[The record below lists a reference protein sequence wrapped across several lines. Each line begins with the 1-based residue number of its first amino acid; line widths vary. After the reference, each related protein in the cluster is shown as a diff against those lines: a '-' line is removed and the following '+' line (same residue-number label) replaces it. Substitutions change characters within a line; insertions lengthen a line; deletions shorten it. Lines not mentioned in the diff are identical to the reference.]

1 MGFQTE
7 GFWRQI
13 ILMVLIL
20 GVIFFVINVTLLKKS
35 PKKQK
40 IQGILINVFLGIG
53 VFFLFY
59 KIYHVIPE
67 VLNPKQ
73 FFTQN
78 VINNILYVCVLALS
92 TTAIVLI
99 FKTSITANF
108 AQGMIATFGAFT
120 AAKLVMY
127 LSSTYTSMGDST
139 IIVLA
144 MIGSALTAFLLGI
157 IIEVFIIRKSKLPS
171 PIGKQMITMGLVLVF
186 TGAMPLIFGTV
197 SMSIPRL
204 TYADNIVFT
213 LFGMNLYITAN
224 ALLSLIITVVLLAIL
239 FSVLRFTKLGLGVRA
254 TASNENVANMMGVN
268 TRMITALG
276 WAIAGLL
283 GGVAAVM
290 LAPTYSTLGVSLLI
304 PTQVNGFMAA
314 ILGCFSSFA
323 GPLLASIL
331 IPIMTGLLTF
341 VVTGWQNA
349 VVYLIILV
357 IVLVKPL
364 GLFGKPIA
372 KKV

>member
-20 GVIFFVINVTLLKKS
+20 GVVFFVVSATLLKKS
-35 PKKQK
+35 SKKQK
-40 IQGILINVFLGIG
+40 IQGILINVFIGIG

-59 KIYHVIPE
+59 KIYRVIPE
-67 VLNPKQ
+67 ILNPKQ
-73 FFTQN
+73 FFSQN
-78 VINNILYVCVLALS
+78 IINNVLYVCVLSLS

-120 AAKLVMY
+120 AAKLIMY
-127 LSSTYTSMGDST
+127 LSATFTTMADST
-139 IIVLA
+139 IIILA
-144 MIGSALTAFLLGI
+144 MISSAITAFLLGY
-157 IIEVFIIRKSKLPS
+157 IIEVFIIRKSKMPT
-171 PIGKQMITMGLVLVF
+171 PVAKQMITMGLVLVF
-186 TGAMPLIFGTV
+186 TGAMPLIFGTID
-197 SMSIPRL
+197 MSIPRM
-204 TYADNIVFT
+204 TYAENINFS
-213 LFGMNLYITAN
+213 LFGMELYITAN
-224 ALLSLIITVVLLAIL
+224 ALLSLIITIVILAIL
-239 FSVLRFTKLGLGVRA
+239 FSALRFTKWGLGVRA
-254 TASNENVANMMGVN
+254 TASNEHVANMMGVN
-268 TRMITALG
+268 TRLITALG

-290 LAPTYSTLGVSLLI
+290 LAPTYATIGVGLLI
-304 PTQVNGFMAA
+304 PTLVNGFMAA
-314 ILGCFSSFA
+314 VLGCFSSFA
-323 GPLLASIL
+323 GPLLASIF
-331 IPIMTGLLTF
+331 IPILTGLLTF
-341 VVTGWQNA
+341 VVSGWQNA